1 MAIKWQQVKQS
12 ETYQQQKKR
21 SIYEMHRRYV
31 VSSRILKPTFYIA
44 RLFQTL
50 ATKRGDDSQR

>member
-31 VSSRILKPTFYIA
+31 VSSRILKLEP